1 MHWRQKE
8 RELRQKRSNYL
19 FHSPYTGGN
28 LSSFLFRN
36 TCCCGPHTA
45 IRSDRMRP
53 SGFAL
58 PFRKE
63 KTSAE
68 ERSYQDTANDV
79 DTQCPG
85 SLCIT
90 AGANTMNSRER
101 KDAQCQYMQL
111 PPQLVADVRAQ
122 PGTDTDSNTQ
132 IQRHNTECH
141 PFWTIMTC

>member
-1 MHWRQKE
+1 
-8 RELRQKRSNYL
+8 
-19 FHSPYTGGN
+19 
-28 LSSFLFRN
+28 
-36 TCCCGPHTA
+36 
-45 IRSDRMRP
+45 MRP

-68 ERSYQDTANDV
+68 ERSYQDTANEV
-79 DTQCPG
+79 DAQCPW

-90 AGANTMNSRER
+90 AGANSMNSRER

-122 PGTDTDSNTQ
+122 PGTDTYSDAQ
-132 IQRHNTECH
+132 V
-141 PFWTIMTC
+141 